1 MSNIKS
7 IINHFTPKIDAW
19 STANHV
25 SSLTEEQ
32 VLEIVRTN
40 YDSLTLKL
48 EDDLDQ
54 YDRYNEN
61 PNETNF
67 FATLVSIL
75 SLSFPQLVK
84 NFLLYKSNLAKTNS

>member
-1 MSNIKS
+1 MNQMSNIKS

-67 FATLVSIL
+67 FAALVSIL
-75 SLSFPQLVK
+75 SFSFSQLVK
-84 NFLLYKSNLAKTNS
+84 GF